1 MSSALKPADRE
12 RLLRGI
18 TKRVGN
24 KPYENGNW
32 GANPSKDKVLIE
44 LYDSGGNFIEY
55 QDLSIADAF
64 AETEDVFVKLK
75 PAKNLK
81 ENFGFETGTFQIR
94 YRFLRELGGREKPVL
109 LRTKPGFEDEISL
122 KEYVVRDWNIKTRI
136 RELEV

>member
-44 LYDSGGNFIEY
+44 LYDSGGKTLCAWAFLVAKWHHPP
-55 QDLSIADAF
+55 LS
-64 AETEDVFVKLK
+64 
-75 PAKNLK
+75 P
-81 ENFGFETGTFQIR
+81 
-94 YRFLRELGGREKPVL
+94 
-109 LRTKPGFEDEISL
+109 
-122 KEYVVRDWNIKTRI
+122 
-136 RELEV
+136 